1 MTRQQAP
8 GLHLPDGG
16 KIQAAVEFVLPDR
29 TIKPVD
35 PADQVSWNQDHIC
48 VLSPAGRDYPTGRV
62 RCHFPLRCSQAAC
75 SHLPKYDE
83 ASAEQIQTL
92 EEQAKRL
99 LGMAALPQCQQCNGL
114 GLNQV
119 TENAIFPGLAAVA
132 GQDTVEFTANT
143 VCTCVDLSRLPN
155 LDHPALPSL
164 N

>member
-1 MTRQQAP
+1 MTRQQGP

-48 VLSPAGRDYPTGRV
+48 VFSPAGRDYPTGRV

-83 ASAEQIQTL
+83 AAPSRSKPWKNRPNGYSAW
-92 EEQAKRL
+92 
-99 LGMAALPQCQQCNGL
+99 PPYP
-114 GLNQV
+114 
-119 TENAIFPGLAAVA
+119 NASNA
-132 GQDTVEFTANT
+132 TAWAST
-143 VCTCVDLSRLPN
+143 K
-155 LDHPALPSL
+155 
-164 N
+164 